1 MQIMEQIRHT
11 SESAKTSAGRSSV
24 RKTLFPL
31 IASAYVL
38 LTLISG
44 GGTNLGPQFLATA
57 AENASEKST
66 FSGRVV
72 NNKGEPIKDAEIRYA
87 VNWEAT
93 QLVTRTATDGTFR
106 FEMPHPDPGKLDG
119 RLNILITHADYA
131 SRWRKL
137 PLENTTDI
145 EIQLDAPGIISGR
158 VLNSTGEPILD
169 AEVRIQFLMSGDRT
183 SPHREDYSMLDIF
196 RRMSP
201 AETDEDGEFVFRNL
215 PQSAVTMLYIRAPG
229 YAKAERMGVP
239 VGAKGLEIRLKHE
252 GRIQGRLSYA
262 DTGAPVTDATVTA
275 SAIDMIHG
283 HGRGDARADENGA
296 FVVKNLPPGLYNL
309 YLGVGPDGWTAV
321 PKGRIL
327 VKLRGRRCP
336 MQTSV

>member
-1 MQIMEQIRHT
+1 MKIMERIRHT
-11 SESAKTSAGRSSV
+11 PGWAMAEARSLIV
-24 RKTLFPL
+24 RKNLVPL
-31 IASAYVL
+31 AAGICIL
-38 LTLISG
+38 LGIIG
-44 GGTNLGPQFLATA
+44 GDGVNPSPQFLATA
-57 AENASEKST
+57 EENKTEKRT
-66 FSGRVV
+66 YSGRIVNSNGVPVV
-72 NNKGEPIKDAEIRYA
+72 DAEIRYA
-87 VNWEAT
+87 VNWQST
-93 QLVTRTATDGTFR
+93 QLVARTATDGAFR
-106 FEMPHPDPGKLDG
+106 FEMPRPDLRKLDG
-119 RLNILITHADYA
+119 RLNILITHADFA
-131 SRWRKL
+131 NHWRKL

-262 DTGAPVTDATVTA
+262 DTGAPGNRRDRYGECYRYDLRAWE
-275 SAIDMIHG
+275 
-283 HGRGDARADENGA
+283 RGCSR
-296 FVVKNLPPGLYNL
+296 
-309 YLGVGPDGWTAV
+309 
-321 PKGRIL
+321 
-327 VKLRGRRCP
+327 
-336 MQTSV
+336 